1 MTGRFA
7 GMTVNERLFEA
18 KMLDQWDAAARRRD
32 REMMIS
38 ILTNVEVP
46 EPELTVD
53 AILSNPKKFGF

>member
-1 MTGRFA
+1 
-7 GMTVNERLFEA
+7 MTVNERLLEA

>member
-1 MTGRFA
+1 MAGRFA

-32 REMMIS
+32 REIMIS

-46 EPELTVD
+46 KPELNVD

>member
-53 AILSNPKKFGF
+53 AVLSNPKKFGF

>member
-7 GMTVNERLFEA
+7 GMTVNERLLEA